1 MVAMILTIIEA
12 AFALIG
18 VIIIWAVG
26 IPAFDRAQETINEF
40 DTYNYYGTTT
50 NEGLGF
56 AKDFYIALAVTFTI
70 ILVLLIIF
78 AVLIYKYRASLP
90 APPRLPLRVI
100 QPATGGF
107 PNPGYRF

>member
-12 AFALIG
+12 VFALIG

-26 IPAFDRAQETINEF
+26 IPAFDRAQEAINKF
-40 DTYNYYGTTT
+40 DTYTYD
-50 NEGLGF
+50 EGLGS

-70 ILVLLIIF
+70 ILVLLIIM
-78 AVLIYKYRASLP
+78 AVLIYKYRDSV
-90 APPRLPLRVI
+90 PPTPQPLRVI

-107 PNPGYRF
+107 PNPGYRY